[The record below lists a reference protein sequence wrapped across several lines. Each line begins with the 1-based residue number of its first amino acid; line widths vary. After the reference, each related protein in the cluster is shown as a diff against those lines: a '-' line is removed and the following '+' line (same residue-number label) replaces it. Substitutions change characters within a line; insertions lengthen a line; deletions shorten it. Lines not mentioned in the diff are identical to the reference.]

1 MKEETLRIGLGVRE
15 RTKQGSEEELESCE
29 QTVQWR
35 IEEKEEF
42 FIFFVTHNIKL
53 FVIFFIYR

>member
-15 RTKQGSEEELESCE
+15 GTKQGSEEELESCE

-35 IEEKEEF
+35 TEEQEEF
-42 FIFFVTHNIKL
+42 FYFLCNS
-53 FVIFFIYR
+53 